1 LIRGSAAIINTKGV
15 SRMKNIKSMG
25 GFTLIELLTVGSIIA
40 VLIGALLP
48 AVQR

>member
-1 LIRGSAAIINTKGV
+1 
-15 SRMKNIKSMG
+15 MKEVIKKRSGKIERNIKSMG
-25 GFTLIELLTVGSIIA
+25 GFTLIELLAVGSIIA